1 MSKTIGYIPPKP
13 TPAPQEKPA
22 APKAVRKKA
31 DAEQEKAHD

>member
-13 TPAPQEKPA
+13 TPAPQEKAA
-22 APKAVRKKA
+22 APKAAHKKA

>member
-13 TPAPQEKPA
+13 APQEKPA
-22 APKAVRKKA
+22 APKAARKKA